1 MQSNSQIKRVFNQ
14 IARPLLAAGIMA
26 VIIGCSAFEPEYGE
40 CPPIFAAKGAEESYL
55 VGSKLGQIIKIGST
69 EFLGSVLR
77 AMVIPMPGSIST
89 Y

>member
-40 CPPIFAAKGAEESYL
+40 CQNLLPGAKKA
-55 VGSKLGQIIKIGST
+55 I
-69 EFLGSVLR
+69 
-77 AMVIPMPGSIST
+77 
-89 Y
+89 